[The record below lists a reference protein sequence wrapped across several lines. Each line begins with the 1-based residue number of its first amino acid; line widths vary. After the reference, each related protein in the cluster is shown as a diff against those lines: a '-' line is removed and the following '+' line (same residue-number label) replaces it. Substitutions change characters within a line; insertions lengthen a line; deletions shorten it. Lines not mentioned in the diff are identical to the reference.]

1 MGNIEKDVTE
11 KTMNTLLDVKDLKIY
26 FQKNG
31 TVSKA
36 VDGISFSVVE
46 GETLGLVGESGCG
59 KSVTS
64 LSLMRLLPVPPAK
77 IAGGEIIFQGKDIL
91 ALGERELRS
100 IRGKEI
106 AMIFQEP
113 MSSLNPVFTAG
124 FQIGEMLSTHTRMS
138 PREIK
143 GRVLRLLEKVE
154 IPSPDRAYAS
164 YPHQLSGGMR
174 QRVMIAMAI
183 ACSPKLLIA
192 DEPTT
197 ALDVTIQA
205 QILKLFQRLKSEFKM
220 SLLLIT
226 HNLGMVSDLADRI
239 AVMYAGTIVE
249 TCRTELLFEAPLHP
263 YTQGLIKS
271 VPALGEKK
279 DRLDAIPGAVPD
291 PSAKPSGCPFHPRC
305 YLKGD
310 ICPREIPRL
319 REVRPGHFAACHF
332 AQ

>member
-1 MGNIEKDVTE
+1 
-11 KTMNTLLDVKDLKIY
+11 MNTLLDVKDLKIY
-26 FQKNG
+26 FEKNG

-36 VDGISFSVVE
+36 VDGINFSVVE

-77 IAGGEIIFQGKDIL
+77 IAGGEIIFRGKDIL
-91 ALGERELRS
+91 TLGERELRA

-106 AMIFQEP
+106 SMIFQEP

-154 IPSPDRAYAS
+154 IPAPDRAYAC

-249 TCRTELLFEAPLHP
+249 TCKTELLFEAPLHP

-271 VPALGEKK
+271 VPTLGEKK
-279 DRLDAIPGAVPD
+279 ARLDAIPGAVPD

-310 ICPREIPRL
+310 ICSRETPRL
-319 REVRPGHFAACHF
+319 REVLPGHFAACHF
-332 AQ
+332 AR

>member
-1 MGNIEKDVTE
+1 
-11 KTMNTLLDVKDLKIY
+11 MNTLLDVKDLKIY

-31 TVSKA
+31 AVSKA
-36 VDGISFSVVE
+36 VDGISFSVSE

-64 LSLMRLLPVPPAK
+64 LSLMRLLPEPPAR
-77 IAGGEIIFQGKDIL
+77 IAGGEIVFQGKDIL
-91 ALGERELRS
+91 RLPERELRAL
-100 IRGKEI
+100 RGKEI

-138 PREIK
+138 AREIK

-154 IPSPDRAYAS
+154 IPDPDRAYKS

-183 ACSPKLLIA
+183 ACAPKLLIA

-205 QILKLFQRLKSEFKM
+205 QILKLFQRLKDECKM

-226 HNLGMVSDLADRI
+226 HNLGMVSDLADRLT
-239 AVMYAGTIVE
+239 VMYAGTIVE
-249 TCRTELLFEAPLHP
+249 TCATELLFDAPLHP

-271 VPALGEKK
+271 VPKLGEKK
-279 DRLDAIPGAVPD
+279 TRLDAIPGTVPD
-291 PSAKPSGCPFHPRC
+291 PAAKPSGCPFHPRC

-310 ICPREIPRL
+310 VCPLETPAL
-319 REVRPGHFAACHF
+319 REVRPGHWAACHF
-332 AQ
+332 AT